1 MSGVYWADVSH
12 YQPVPIDDSYPHPV
26 FCCRSNSGDQ
36 RDTMFAENARRAK
49 AMLDNGKLNILI
61 VYWFFWPGQANVDL
75 HRQMLEE
82 AGLWGHPRVVS
93 MIDVE
98 SAGGRITGNH
108 TDEINDEVARIRGWY
123 GDPDRVIGYYNP
135 RADPGLWGDRPDIKL
150 VVPHYNNR
158 PGDSY
163 DYPGRF
169 AHQYSDSAPCAP
181 FGPCDGNYT
190 GMDLPE
196 LESMLGIGDKDMS
209 KAEQV
214 MAQLFGDNKGSIA
227 GNFGWKQLRPFDGFS
242 IWYGKKVDRLSVV
255 EALAQLVF
263 ESTLRIVA
271 YRGGLKANE
280 PETVLGHA
288 AAAHGAALDA
298 NDKLDALAA
307 EVADLKTRLNR
318 PCKDCACATTCAL
331 KKTAA

>member
-1 MSGVYWADVSH
+1 
-12 YQPVPIDDSYPHPV
+12 
-26 FCCRSNSGDQ
+26 
-36 RDTMFAENARRAK
+36 MFAENARRAK
-49 AMLDNGKLNILI
+49 AMLDNGTLNILI
-61 VYWFFWPGQANVDL
+61 VYYFFWPGQANVDL
-75 HRQMLEE
+75 HRKMLED
-82 AGLWGHPRVVS
+82 AGLWGHPRVAS

-108 TDEINDEVARIRGWY
+108 SPEINDEIARLRGWY
-123 GDPDRVIGYYNP
+123 DNPDRVIGYFNP
-135 RADPGLWGDRPDIKL
+135 IADPGLWTDRPGDLKL

-169 AHQYSDSAPCAP
+169 AHQYSDAAPCRP
-181 FGPCDGNYT
+181 FGPCDGNFT

-196 LESMLGIGDKDMS
+196 LESMLGIGEQMS

-214 MAQLFGDNKGSIA
+214 MTQLSGDNVGSTA

-255 EALAQLVF
+255 EAIAQLVF

-271 YRGGLKANE
+271 YRNGLKANE

-298 NDKLDALAA
+298 NDKLDTLAA
-307 EVADLKTRLNR
+307 EIAAIKTQLAR
-318 PCKDCACATTCAL
+318 PCTNCACATTGVATTT
-331 KKTAA
+331 TA